1 MRLFYNTGI
10 YLLDAG
16 LHAAGMFND
25 KARLWCRGRRR
36 IFSRMAEALRQ
47 ERGDGCPDT
56 LSVCGAEAKERT
68 RTGDGSDH
76 CTAGTDLIWF
86 HCASLGEFEQGRPVI
101 EAFRAAHPGW
111 KILLTFFSPSG
122 YEVRKNYAGADY
134 IFTCGP
140 IRRAMPGGSF
150 RFSVRRSP
158 YSSNTSFG
166 PTTCSHC
173 SAAVRGLT

>member
-36 IFSRMAEALRQ
+36 IFSRMAEAVAGRS
-47 ERGDGCPDT
+47 GADGCPDT

-111 KILLTFFSPSG
+111 KILLTSLRPDTKSARIMREPTTF
-122 YEVRKNYAGADY
+122 
-134 IFTCGP
+134 FTCRP

>member
-1 MRLFYNTGI
+1 
-10 YLLDAG
+10 
-16 LHAAGMFND
+16 MFND

-36 IFSRMAEALRQ
+36 IFSRMAEAVAGRS
-47 ERGDGCPDT
+47 GADGCPDT

-134 IFTCGP
+134 IFYL
-140 IRRAMPGGSF
+140 PG
-150 RFSVRRSP
+150 RYAAQCP
-158 YSSNTSFG
+158 
-166 PTTCSHC
+166 
-173 SAAVRGLT
+173 AVRFDFPSEDRRIRQIRVLGQLPVRIAAQRCAGLPDLRDFPARAVVF

>member
-36 IFSRMAEALRQ
+36 IFSRMAEAVA
-47 ERGDGCPDT
+47 GWSGADGCPDT
-56 LSVCGAEAKERT
+56 LPVCGAEAKERT

-101 EAFRAAHPGW
+101 EAFRSAHPGW
-111 KILLTFFSPSG
+111 KI
-122 YEVRKNYAGADY
+122 
-134 IFTCGP
+134 
-140 IRRAMPGGSF
+140 M
-150 RFSVRRSP
+150 
-158 YSSNTSFG
+158 
-166 PTTCSHC
+166 
-173 SAAVRGLT
+173 